1 MDQFQEHTTTSL
13 HTWWL
18 LTQSVCCMSVTHG
31 QSQSCL
37 SLNIGLRFQCLCSNC
52 LFIDLW
58 GSDSCLDC
66 IFSLVNAVPRRC
78 SVSEEVTLCEKDI
91 AFAACEAFPLF
102 ILDGM
107 GNTVLAYLVSKS
119 LPIFF
124 AISKSK
130 FYFNYVLL
138 KKSFPARKMLLHS
151 LIMKPLNLKLQKA
164 LFSLCGSAPFHLV
177 LCTQT

>member
-1 MDQFQEHTTTSL
+1 MVTVHP
-13 HTWWL
+13 
-18 LTQSVCCMSVTHG
+18 VCCMSITHG

-52 LFIDLW
+52 LFVDLW
-58 GSDSCLDC
+58 SSDLCLDC
-66 IFSLVNAVPRRC
+66 IFSLVCC
-78 SVSEEVTLCEKDI
+78 SLRVFCVWGSGVTLCEKDN

-107 GNTVLAYLVSKS
+107 GNIILAYLVSKS
-119 LPIFF
+119 LLIFF
-124 AISKSK
+124 AISKNK

-138 KKSFPARKMLLHS
+138 KESFPARKMLLHS